1 MKAEKG
7 APAVLCDETSAC
19 SAEVATSLL
28 IYITNMFQ
36 FGRLR
41 PNADIKMLQS
51 EGLLI
56 VIGCLA

>member
-1 MKAEKG
+1 MVACLLIAKIRKRLCIIPQ
-7 APAVLCDETSAC
+7 AP
-19 SAEVATSLL
+19 L
-28 IYITNMFQ
+28 IYIINMFQ